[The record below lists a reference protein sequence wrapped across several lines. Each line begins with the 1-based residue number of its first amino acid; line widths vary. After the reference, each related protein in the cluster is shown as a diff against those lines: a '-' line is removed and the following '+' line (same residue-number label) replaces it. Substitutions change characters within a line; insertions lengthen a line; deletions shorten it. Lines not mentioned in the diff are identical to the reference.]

1 MFGRISRLRKDSLK
15 IQKDLEN
22 GRKQDPHYV
31 GSTDFFRH
39 ASNLDMAYRH
49 RGHSYWA
56 SMPEMLARAGHCYL
70 LDKLK
75 EMNIRDD
82 YLCGLAE
89 SGEAIVNGEIVYAY
103 PKGRERKLIYDAFE
117 KFLPD
122 MRRIIREAK

>member
-1 MFGRISRLRKDSLK
+1 
-15 IQKDLEN
+15 
-22 GRKQDPHYV
+22 
-31 GSTDFFRH
+31 
-39 ASNLDMAYRH
+39 
-49 RGHSYWA
+49 
-56 SMPEMLARAGHCYL
+56 MPEMLARAGHCYL

-103 PKGRERKLIYDAFE
+103 PNGRERKLIYDAFE